1 MLRMALL
8 SFVLLI
14 GTLIGPA
21 TKSWAQSQKDQ
32 VCQGGYGGG
41 CGIAPTRPREPR
53 GPSARDLEVER
64 HNQGIHAYNAGTDA
78 YRRGDFVTALE
89 LYQQALAILPRDRD
103 CLAAIPRTRAW
114 MAYKNRDYATAL
126 DYYQQALAFLPH
138 NKYLLHMTANTRG
151 MIAGQ
156 QAEAAWNRKDIAA
169 ALAFYQQAFA
179 YDPDDAWR
187 DNIALARKELQ
198 RDQGNKE
205 RQQHTQQSLSEL
217 TSTARV
223 PAGSGSTTSSLDF
236 KTADTGTADKGSNK
250 GLFGTTSNPANPQ
263 LDTSSS
269 AAAVAVQSA
278 TDHLTS
284 AATSSAAAN
293 DSAISHEMAKSKA
306 DCAFGTAACAQ
317 ATPIAI
323 NKFIGQSPGAAQ
335 LASHIPSAALKD
347 TEIQQRLAYY
357 ERIDGKKLDTQS
369 QLAALQRQIDTSA
382 GDAAALNAQKA
393 TLNNYLKQY
402 EADQADTQAKIK
414 ERLVAIKVPWNEA
427 PPVAPGVKAI
437 P

>member
-1 MLRMALL
+1 
-8 SFVLLI
+8 
-14 GTLIGPA
+14 
-21 TKSWAQSQKDQ
+21 
-32 VCQGGYGGG
+32 
-41 CGIAPTRPREPR
+41 
-53 GPSARDLEVER
+53 
-64 HNQGIHAYNAGTDA
+64 
-78 YRRGDFVTALE
+78 
-89 LYQQALAILPRDRD
+89 
-103 CLAAIPRTRAW
+103 
-114 MAYKNRDYATAL
+114 
-126 DYYQQALAFLPH
+126 
-138 NKYLLHMTANTRG
+138 MTANTRG

-223 PAGSGSTTSSLDF
+223 PAGSASTTSSLDF
-236 KTADTGTADKGSNK
+236 KTADTGAANKGSNK

-269 AAAVAVQSA
+269 SAAVAVQSA

-293 DSAISHEMAKSKA
+293 DNAISHEMAKSKA
-306 DCAFGTAACAQ
+306 DCAFGTDACAQ

-357 ERIDGKKLDTQS
+357 ERTDGKKLDTQS

>member
-1 MLRMALL
+1 MALL
-8 SFVLLI
+8 NFALLI
-14 GTLIGPA
+14 GILFGPA
-21 TKSWAQSQKDQ
+21 IKSWAQSQKDQ

-41 CGIAPTRPREPR
+41 CGTAPARPREPR
-53 GPSARDLEVER
+53 GPSARDLEIDR
-64 HNQGIHAYNAGTDA
+64 HNQGIHAYNAATEA
-78 YRRGDFVTALE
+78 YRSGDFALALE

-103 CLAAIPRTRAW
+103 CLAAIPRTRGW
-114 MAYKNRDYATAL
+114 IAYKNRDYATAL
-126 DYYQQALAFLPH
+126 DYYQQALAFLPR

-198 RDQGNKE
+198 REQGNKE
-205 RQQHTQQSLSEL
+205 RQQHTEQSLSEL
-217 TSTARV
+217 TTTAKL
-223 PAGSGSTTSSLDF
+223 PAGPGSTTSSLDF
-236 KTADTGTADKGSNK
+236 KTDDTGAANKVSNK

-269 AAAVAVQSA
+269 APAVAVQSA

-284 AATSSAAAN
+284 AAASSAAAN
-293 DSAISHEMAKSKA
+293 DSAISQEKAKNEA

-323 NKFIGQSPGAAQ
+323 NKVIGQSPGAAQ

-369 QLAALQRQIDTSA
+369 QLAAIQRQIDTGG

-402 EADQADTQAKIK
+402 DADQADAQAKIK
-414 ERLVAIKVPWNEA
+414 ERLVAIKVPWNETP
-427 PPVAPGVKAI
+427 PPVNGTKANQ
-437 P
+437 